1 MPEYK
6 SIDIFTIEPVEIIR
20 KNDISSLVTSK
31 YPLNKKDIILSSY
44 ISITPVPYY
53 ETVEEKINEL
63 MNSFIEKNG
72 DPKKDKHF
80 WFRRANIFR
89 YDGWVWRT
97 TKEGIVFK
105 FYRKG
110 CTIDLNQKPLFIGL
124 LLDTKCVG
132 KTYQNLERYDGNIV
146 FAKECFEE
154 NDKLKKWIEKIGLL
168 TN

>member
-63 MNSFIEKNG
+63 MKLVDEEKKSKNSFGKNSIKNVIS
-72 DPKKDKHF
+72 D
-80 WFRRANIFR
+80 I
-89 YDGWVWRT
+89 YYL
-97 TKEGIVFK
+97 TK
-105 FYRKG
+105 
-110 CTIDLNQKPLFIGL
+110 LN
-124 LLDTKCVG
+124 
-132 KTYQNLERYDGNIV
+132 
-146 FAKECFEE
+146 
-154 NDKLKKWIEKIGLL
+154 
-168 TN
+168 